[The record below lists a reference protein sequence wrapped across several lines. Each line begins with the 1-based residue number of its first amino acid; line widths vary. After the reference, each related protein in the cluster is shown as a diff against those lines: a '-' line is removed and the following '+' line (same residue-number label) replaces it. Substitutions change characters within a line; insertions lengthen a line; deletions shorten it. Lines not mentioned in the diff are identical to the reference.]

1 MLLGSQAHVANK
13 VRCLAWAKGRQKYD
27 KRGGGRAIEEGLFG
41 QRDWQEA
48 VLGNLRFHQH
58 FLVLLPPA
66 LSGNLLITI
75 I

>member
-1 MLLGSQAHVANK
+1 MSGVGQGSAKIRQA
-13 VRCLAWAKGRQKYD
+13 
-27 KRGGGRAIEEGLFG
+27 GGGLAIEEGLFE